1 MNQINNVIIL
11 NNDINPNDQAN
22 NQNEDNISYIQAVE
36 CRYIDSLAE
45 NDKIIYEKFL
55 SKGCCGSG
63 NNKMTIT
70 LLVYSIIIIIFTVT
84 GFVFRISNNE
94 GYKEYKAEI
103 ENALISVDTNLPDD
117 SEMQKILN
125 FTKLVKE
132 FKQIYKDYSDSNYKT
147 NEENYNDNYN
157 YNKNRYISKEY
168 KSYYGKNCS
177 YELFRTGLCSW
188 DSYKDYCDRDKF
200 YDNQCNLVDYYFYS
214 YR

>member
-45 NDKIIYEKFL
+45 NEKTNYEKFL
-55 SKGCCGSG
+55 NKGCCGSG
-63 NNKMTIT
+63 NNKLAIT

-132 FKQIYKDYSDSNYKT
+132 FKQIYKDYSDSNYNS
-147 NEENYNDNYN
+147 NE
-157 YNKNRYISKEY
+157 
-168 KSYYGKNCS
+168 
-177 YELFRTGLCSW
+177 
-188 DSYKDYCDRDKF
+188 
-200 YDNQCNLVDYYFYS
+200 
-214 YR
+214 